1 MRLNDTGD
9 VVKTVAMFILL
20 IIAGSLLYTDV
31 NAEEDQKPL
40 YLFRSARASALGNAY
55 EAIAD
60 DIYAVHYNPAG
71 LTNIGETIFQLMA
84 VRGRFTSDVVEEA
97 STMQDFVN
105 ETIVPLTDSNN
116 PLMDPTLSA
125 QREAL
130 VTRAEEILKRR
141 IGFGLDLPAF
151 GLVLPMADRKLALG
165 VSFIPMTQTNTSFRI
180 VKRGLPWP
188 DPVMEM
194 FDNQV
199 IYRVAFQGSLATA
212 VSYNHDLNASF
223 LKSIKI
229 GAGLRLIRR
238 SIFTDEDNPFMIAD
252 VLNPDEFKKNYFN
265 VGDEGFS
272 GYARDNFET
281 STGYSVDLGSL
292 LTLMDGLNL
301 GLTFRNLVSG
311 ISDQSFPPNFTM
323 AVAAKPFSLLN
334 VDNNLLDLTLAASWD
349 DPNGDDNLGGF
360 ALDQYTDHIHLG
372 AEVRLL
378 PGQLVEVALRAGNN
392 QGFPTVGTGLRIF
405 KFLNL
410 DVAWY
415 GDLEADWLVG
425 SMEVSF

>member
-1 MRLNDTGD
+1 
-9 VVKTVAMFILL
+9 
-20 IIAGSLLYTDV
+20 
-31 NAEEDQKPL
+31 
-40 YLFRSARASALGNAY
+40 
-55 EAIAD
+55 
-60 DIYAVHYNPAG
+60 
-71 LTNIGETIFQLMA
+71 
-84 VRGRFTSDVVEEA
+84 
-97 STMQDFVN
+97 
-105 ETIVPLTDSNN
+105 
-116 PLMDPTLSA
+116 MDPTLSA

-292 LTLMDGLNL
+292 LTPMDGLNL

>member
-1 MRLNDTGD
+1 MRLNYTGD
-9 VVKTVAMFILL
+9 VVKTVAMFILF

-212 VSYNHDLNASF
+212 ISYNHDLNASF

-292 LTLMDGLNL
+292 LTPMDGLNL

-410 DVAWY
+410 D
-415 GDLEADWLVG
+415 
-425 SMEVSF
+425 

>member
-1 MRLNDTGD
+1 MRLNYTGD

-349 DPNGDDNLGGF
+349 DPNGDDNLGDF

>member
-1 MRLNDTGD
+1 MRLNYTGD
-9 VVKTVAMFILL
+9 VVKTVAMFILF

-292 LTLMDGLNL
+292 LTPMDGLNL

-392 QGFPTVGTGLRIF
+392 QGFPTVGIGLRIF

>member
-9 VVKTVAMFILL
+9 VVKIVAMFILL

>member
-292 LTLMDGLNL
+292 LTPMDGLNL

-323 AVAAKPFSLLN
+323 AVAVKPFSLLN

>member
-1 MRLNDTGD
+1 MRLNYTGD
-9 VVKTVAMFILL
+9 VVKTVAMFILF

-212 VSYNHDLNASF
+212 ISYNHDLNASF

-292 LTLMDGLNL
+292 LTPMDGLNL

>member
-1 MRLNDTGD
+1 MRLNYTGD

-199 IYRVAFQGSLATA
+199 IYRVTFQGSLATA
-212 VSYNHDLNASF
+212 ISYNHDLNASF

-292 LTLMDGLNL
+292 LTPMDGLNL

-323 AVAAKPFSLLN
+323 AVAVKPFSLLN

>member
-1 MRLNDTGD
+1 MKLNYTGD
-9 VVKTVAMFILL
+9 VVKTVTTFTLL
-20 IIAGSLLYTDV
+20 IIAVSLCTGV
-31 NAEEDQKPL
+31 AAEEDQKPL
-40 YLFRSARASALGNAY
+40 YLFRSTRVSALGNAY

-71 LTNIGETIFQLMA
+71 LTNIGKTVFQLMA
-84 VRGRFTSDVVEEA
+84 ARGRFTSDVVEEA
-97 STMQDFVN
+97 STMPDFFN
-105 ETIVPLTDSNN
+105 ETIVPLTNSNN
-116 PLMDPTLSA
+116 PLMYPTLSA

-141 IGFGLDLPAF
+141 IGLGLDLPAF
-151 GLVLPMADRKLALG
+151 GLVLPMANKKLALG
-165 VSFIPMTQTNTSFRI
+165 ISFIPMTQTNTSFRI
-180 VKRGLPWP
+180 VERGLPWP

-199 IYRVAFQGSLATA
+199 IYRAAFQGSLTTA

-223 LKSIKI
+223 LKSVKI

-252 VLNPDEFKKNYFN
+252 VLNPNEFKKNYFN
-265 VGDEGFS
+265 LGDEGFS
-272 GYARDNFET
+272 SYARDNLET

-292 LTLMDGLNL
+292 LTPMDGLNL

-311 ISDQSFPPNFTM
+311 LSDQSFPANLTI

-334 VDNNLLDLTLAASWD
+334 INNSLLDLTLAASWD
-349 DPNGDDNLGGF
+349 DPNGDDNLGDF

-378 PGQLVEVALRAGNN
+378 PGQLVEVVLRAGNN
-392 QGFPTVGTGLRIF
+392 QGFPTVGTGIRIL
-405 KFLNL
+405 KLLNL

-415 GDLEADWLVG
+415 GDLEADWLIG

>member
-1 MRLNDTGD
+1 MKLNYTGD
-9 VVKTVAMFILL
+9 VVKTVTTFTLL
-20 IIAGSLLYTDV
+20 IIAVSFLCTDV
-31 NAEEDQKPL
+31 AAEEDQKPL
-40 YLFRSARASALGNAY
+40 YLFRSTRVSALGNAY

-60 DIYAVHYNPAG
+60 DIYAIHYNPAG
-71 LTNIGETIFQLMA
+71 LTNIGKTVFQLMA

-97 STMQDFVN
+97 STMPDFFN

-141 IGFGLDLPAF
+141 IGLGLDLPAF
-151 GLVLPMADRKLALG
+151 GLVLPMANKKLALG
-165 VSFIPMTQTNTSFRI
+165 ISFIPMTQTNTSFRI
-180 VKRGLPWP
+180 VERGLPWP

-199 IYRVAFQGSLATA
+199 IYRAAFQGSLTTA

-223 LKSIKI
+223 LKSVKI

-265 VGDEGFS
+265 LGDEGFS
-272 GYARDNFET
+272 SYARENLET

-292 LTLMDGLNL
+292 LTPMDGLNL

-311 ISDQSFPPNFTM
+311 LSDQSFPANLTI

-334 VDNNLLDLTLAASWD
+334 INNSLLDLTLAASWD
-349 DPNGDDNLGGF
+349 DPNGDDNLGDF

-392 QGFPTVGTGLRIF
+392 QGFPTVGTGIRIL
-405 KFLNL
+405 KLLNL

-415 GDLEADWLVG
+415 GNLEADWLIG

>member
-9 VVKTVAMFILL
+9 VVKIVAMFILL

-292 LTLMDGLNL
+292 LTPMDGLNL

-323 AVAAKPFSLLN
+323 AVAVKPFSLLN

>member
-1 MRLNDTGD
+1 MKLNYTDD
-9 VVKTVAMFILL
+9 VVKTVTTFTLL
-20 IIAGSLLYTDV
+20 IIAVSFLCTDV
-31 NAEEDQKPL
+31 AAEEDQKPL
-40 YLFRSARASALGNAY
+40 YLFRSTRVSALGNAY

-60 DIYAVHYNPAG
+60 DIYAIHYNPAG
-71 LTNIGETIFQLMA
+71 LTNIGKTVFQLMA

-97 STMQDFVN
+97 STMPDFFN

-141 IGFGLDLPAF
+141 IGLGLDLPAF
-151 GLVLPMADRKLALG
+151 GLVLPMANKKLALG
-165 VSFIPMTQTNTSFRI
+165 ISFIPMTQTNTSFRI
-180 VKRGLPWP
+180 VERGLPWP

-199 IYRVAFQGSLATA
+199 IYRAAFQGSLTTA

-223 LKSIKI
+223 LKSVKI

-265 VGDEGFS
+265 LGDEGFS
-272 GYARDNFET
+272 SYARDNLET

-301 GLTFRNLVSG
+301 GLAFRNLMSG
-311 ISDQSFPPNFTM
+311 LSDQSFPANLTI
-323 AVAAKPFSLLN
+323 AVAAKPFSLL
-334 VDNNLLDLTLAASWD
+334 DINNSLLDLTLAASWD
-349 DPNGDDNLGGF
+349 DPNGDDNLGDF

-392 QGFPTVGTGLRIF
+392 QGFPTVGTGIRIL
-405 KFLNL
+405 KLLNL

-415 GDLEADWLVG
+415 GNLEADWLIG

>member
-1 MRLNDTGD
+1 MRLNYTGD

-212 VSYNHDLNASF
+212 ISYNHDLNASF

>member
-9 VVKTVAMFILL
+9 VVKIVAMFILL

-292 LTLMDGLNL
+292 LTPMDGLNL

>member
-1 MRLNDTGD
+1 MKLSYTNNI
-9 VVKTVAMFILL
+9 VKKITTFTLL
-20 IIAGSLLYTDV
+20 IIAVSFLHTDV
-31 NAEEDQKPL
+31 VAEEGQKPL
-40 YLFRSARASALGNAY
+40 YLFRSARVSALGNAY

-60 DIYAVHYNPAG
+60 DIYAIHYNPAG
-71 LTNIGETIFQLMA
+71 LTNIGGTVFQLMA
-84 VRGRFTSDVVEEA
+84 ARGRFTSDVVEEA
-97 STMQDFVN
+97 STMPDFVN
-105 ETIVPLTDSNN
+105 ETITPLTNSNN

-151 GLVLPMADRKLALG
+151 GLVLPIANKKLALG
-165 VSFIPMTQTNTSFRI
+165 ISFIPMTQTNTSFRI
-180 VKRGLPWP
+180 VERGLPWP

-199 IYRVAFQGSLATA
+199 IYRVALQGSLATA
-212 VSYNHDLNASF
+212 ISYNHDLNTSF
-223 LKSIKI
+223 LKSVKV

-252 VLNPDEFKKNYFN
+252 VLNPAEFKKNYFN

-272 GYARDNFET
+272 SYARDNFES
-281 STGYSVDLGSL
+281 STGYSGDSGSL
-292 LTLMDGLNL
+292 LTPMTGLNL
-301 GLTFRNLVSG
+301 GLACRNLISG
-311 ISDQSFPPNFTM
+311 ISDQSFPTNVTV
-323 AVAAKPFSLLN
+323 AIAAKPFKLLN
-334 VDNNLLDLTLAASWD
+334 VNNSLLDLTLAASWD
-349 DPNGDDNLGGF
+349 APNGDDTLGGF
-360 ALDQYTDHIHLG
+360 ALDQYTAHIHLG
-372 AEVRLL
+372 IEARLL

-392 QGFPTVGTGLRIF
+392 QGFPTVGTGIRIF
-405 KFLNL
+405 KLLNL

-415 GDLEADWLVG
+415 GDLEADWLIG

>member
-1 MRLNDTGD
+1 MRLNYTGD

-199 IYRVAFQGSLATA
+199 IYRVTFQGSLATA
-212 VSYNHDLNASF
+212 ISYNHDLNASF

-292 LTLMDGLNL
+292 LTPMDGLNL

>member
-9 VVKTVAMFILL
+9 VVKIVAMFILL

-292 LTLMDGLNL
+292 LTPMDGLNL

-323 AVAAKPFSLLN
+323 AVAVKPFSLLN

-349 DPNGDDNLGGF
+349 DPNGDDNLGDF

>member
-1 MRLNDTGD
+1 MRLNYTGD

-151 GLVLPMADRKLALG
+151 SLVLPMADRKLALG

-212 VSYNHDLNASF
+212 ISYNHDLNASF